1 MRLTEHQGRDM
12 KDFNDQA
19 PKPAEYSLDVNDGP
33 NPQLGTLRRIERR
46 YPLSFEVGGSRPV

>member
-1 MRLTEHQGRDM
+1 M